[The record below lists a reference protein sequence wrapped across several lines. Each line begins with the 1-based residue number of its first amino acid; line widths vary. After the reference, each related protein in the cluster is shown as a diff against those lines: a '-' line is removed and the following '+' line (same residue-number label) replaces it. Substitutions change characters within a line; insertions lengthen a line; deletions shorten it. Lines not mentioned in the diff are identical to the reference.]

1 MWHFLKRG
9 THRLGPRQSWW
20 AREAAWLCV
29 SYRLWAGTAR
39 ITPSSPVTV
48 VTQAA
53 GGVLAAP
60 CPTPPPAKER
70 AGPGFAREVVMRGTK
85 WRSLE
90 AAAVSDQRSP
100 QQFCPR
106 SLWLS
111 SGFSGAR
118 WEHRSCRK
126 FAIASLLALGFCDSH
141 PIVSAFPWHVNAWV
155 RGGGSETAD
164 GGHFES
170 QVVSAPTEGLIL
182 NMQIIFSSTFP
193 SSC

>member
-1 MWHFLKRG
+1 MVWLWHPCECDTFLNGGRTAWGPGSRG
-9 THRLGPRQSWW
+9 ERERQPGSVSLTGCGLAPLG
-20 AREAAWLCV
+20 
-29 SYRLWAGTAR
+29 
-39 ITPSSPVTV
+39 SP
-48 VTQAA
+48 QAA

-60 CPTPPPAKER
+60 CPTPPPARER